1 MTGLKTTKNTNTIKT
16 LLTEIKFLSTKKL
29 FISIFIILALIAGF
43 YYSGFKANPLKAEF
57 QNTCSIKSNAVH
69 SEIICNFLYSVNEM
83 DVKSKAQKLNIPISV
98 AQHLKKVNPLMVPL
112 SIFPY
117 DTYTPNIIRIQI
129 NYTNKTV
136 YRQLLNGLI
145 YYINTQNYVQEKVEK
160 YKKLH
165 EKKVELLHF
174 IENEVKKIDNNE
186 YHSMTNFQEYND
198 KNTAELYKLKQKL
211 DAEAMDA
218 PTLSLIDEGFAKFAD
233 GTPSLKLYLF
243 AFFMIG
249 GALSISIIYLIEFI
263 KKNVIS

>member
-1 MTGLKTTKNTNTIKT
+1 
-16 LLTEIKFLSTKKL
+16 
-29 FISIFIILALIAGF
+29 
-43 YYSGFKANPLKAEF
+43 
-57 QNTCSIKSNAVH
+57 
-69 SEIICNFLYSVNEM
+69 M

-160 YKKLH
+160 YKTLH
-165 EKKVELLHF
+165 AKKVELLHF